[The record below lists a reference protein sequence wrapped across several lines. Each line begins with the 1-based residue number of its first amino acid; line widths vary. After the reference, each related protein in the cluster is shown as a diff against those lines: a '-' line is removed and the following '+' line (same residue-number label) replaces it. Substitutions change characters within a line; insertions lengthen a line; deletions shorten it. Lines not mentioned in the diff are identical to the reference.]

1 MIKSK
6 SRRRCDILANS
17 VIKFR
22 VEGRSR
28 MNNNNTRT
36 LLQQLEQQQQDIVK
50 EKKKKK
56 V

>member
-36 LLQQLEQQQQDIVK
+36 LLQQLEQQQGEDIVE
-50 EKKKKK
+50 EKKK